1 MFLCSSLYIVYLSW
15 LVVCIID
22 VCGLMVSLFV
32 YADIGP
38 HPPLGNQRRV
48 VTIAPAVVPAGSS
61 HRKRWEM
68 DGVLL
73 YLEQLATGVSDDG
86 CSI

>member
-1 MFLCSSLYIVYLSW
+1 MYLSW

-38 HPPLGNQRRV
+38 HLPPMHRRRV
-48 VTIAPAVVPAGSS
+48 FTIAHVAVPTGSS
-61 HRKRWEM
+61 HRRRREM
-68 DGVLL
+68 DGVLS
-73 YLEQLATGVSDDG
+73 YLERLATRVSDDG
-86 CSI
+86 